1 MIAPLLLPVL
11 EQLSQE
17 TSHSLV
23 KVQVPYRGGRG
34 NMGVALCVCVLFI
47 PD

>member
-34 NMGVALCVCVLFI
+34 IVGVAMYVCAI
-47 PD
+47 YT